1 MRHSLARVDLGWV
14 AWPTVFFFNRLSEIS
29 YETHSATEAREG
41 VGAIDLPGLVSWH
54 RNIIP
59 VSISVTSIIYYR

>member
-1 MRHSLARVDLGWV
+1 MVAPQPCKGGFGMGRLAKKI
-14 AWPTVFFFNRLSEIS
+14 PFLSEIS

-54 RNIIP
+54 RNII
-59 VSISVTSIIYYR
+59 SISVTSIIYYR